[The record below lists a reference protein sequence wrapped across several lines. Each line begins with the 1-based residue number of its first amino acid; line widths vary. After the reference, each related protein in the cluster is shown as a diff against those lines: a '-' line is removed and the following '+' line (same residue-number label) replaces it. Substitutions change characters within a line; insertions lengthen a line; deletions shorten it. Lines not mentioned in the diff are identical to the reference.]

1 MTEQWRPVYPDTY
14 LGDWTMLSHST
25 MTKTETAVRT
35 GYNVVNPEEW
45 ATLDFM
51 AGPYSVSLVLPPEY
65 RICRRTVAE
74 TK

>member
-1 MTEQWRPVYPDTY
+1 MTEQWRPVSPDTL
-14 LGDWTMLSHST
+14 LGDWTMLAHDT

-35 GYNVVNPEEW
+35 GYNMVNPEEYL
-45 ATLDFM
+45 TLDFN
-51 AGPYSVSLVLPPEY
+51 AGPYAVSLILPPEY

>member
-1 MTEQWRPVYPDTY
+1 MGETWQQVGSDED
-14 LGDWTMLSHST
+14 LGDWTMLAHDT
-25 MTKTETAVRT
+25 MKQTQTVVRT